1 MNKWNKVLLISAVV
15 AVMSVT
21 GCSSKGAKDG
31 AGRKGSGSGLSTS
44 GAGGS
49 SSGGRE
55 LTGGID
61 LNQHIV
67 YFDFDSSE
75 LKGDAQ
81 PIVSN
86 WAKYLSQNP
95 STRVR
100 LEGNTDERGTREYN
114 VALGERR
121 ARAVQQALQL
131 KGVSAGQVSVVSYG
145 EERPAAMGHDESAW
159 QQNRRVEIVK

>member
-15 AVMSVT
+15 SVMAVT

-31 AGRKGSGSGLSTS
+31 AGRKGSSSGLST
-44 GAGGS
+44 GGTSTSS
-49 SSGGRE
+49 SSGRD

-67 YFDFDSSE
+67 FFDFDSSE
-75 LKGDAQ
+75 LRADAQ
-81 PIVSN
+81 PIISN

-100 LEGNTDERGTREYN
+100 LEGNTDERGTRE
-114 VALGERR
+114 
-121 ARAVQQALQL
+121 
-131 KGVSAGQVSVVSYG
+131 
-145 EERPAAMGHDESAW
+145 
-159 QQNRRVEIVK
+159 